1 MIDLFVVFTR
11 GGSVLWKKQLVT
23 VEGNPINDL
32 VQNVLIDERAG
43 KDVHQVG
50 EHMIKWVFANDLDLV
65 FAAVYLHISQ
75 MLWLKDML
83 EGVKKEFCAA
93 YREKVLSFASPDAF
107 DFDARYEKLLTKFE
121 TKGFAKSAGPRS
133 QAELNKA
140 RALKKAASTTEE
152 PPTGTDGAIL
162 NDAQDIVSPVDPMPK
177 FPPRRTGPGPSRKG
191 PGPSRKNRKKGGGGG
206 GDEPASPSKGKK
218 VMRKWEDTPLSQ
230 NDIDEMDFTDKREG
244 EGEDDGSATR
254 AQFGEAPMD
263 DAYMDESSSD
273 EEEEEKSSKAGGIL
287 GFFQKISGNKV
298 LAEED
303 VADVIAQFRDS
314 LMSKNVAADIADQL
328 CKSVVTN
335 MVGKKLAS
343 FTTIKSTVRACVEE
357 ALTKILTP
365 KKTTDVLQGILK
377 AKEQKRPYVVVFVG
391 VNGVGKSTSLA
402 KVAAY
407 FMSKGLKVSIAACDT
422 FRSGAIEQLRT
433 HAKALGVTVYDR
445 GYNRDAA
452 SVAKFAIA
460 QSAQEGQD
468 VILVDTAGRM
478 QDNHPLMVSL
488 AKLITVNNPDLILFV
503 GEALVGNDAVDQL
516 VKFNRCL
523 KDLSDNPSN
532 PRLVDG
538 IVLTKFD
545 TIDDKVGAAISMT
558 YTTGQPIMFVGVGQT
573 YKDLRRMN
581 VKLLIKA
588 LLK

>member
-1 MIDLFVVFTR
+1 MLWSKKLMGNIDNRPVDSL
-11 GGSVLWKKQLVT
+11 
-23 VEGNPINDL
+23 I
-32 VQNVLIDERAG
+32 QNILIEEKAG
-43 KDVHQVG
+43 ESQYIF
-50 EHMIKWVFANDLDLV
+50 ESYTMKWTLANDLDLV
-65 FAAVYLHISQ
+65 FVACYLNITQ
-75 MLWLKDML
+75 MLYLDDLL
-83 EGVKKEFCAA
+83 EAVKKEFCST
-93 YREKVLSFASPDAF
+93 YRNKVKVFAPPSEFNFEAKYD
-107 DFDARYEKLLTKFE
+107 KILTKYESKSFVKSSIPRTSTIP
-121 TKGFAKSAGPRS
+121 TKEGST
-133 QAELNKA
+133 
-140 RALKKAASTTEE
+140 KKGATKDITQEAVTPDMYSTT
-152 PPTGTDGAIL
+152 D
-162 NDAQDIVSPVDPMPK
+162 SMVDYSANIQKLAMK
-177 FPPRRTGPGPSRKG
+177 GKGKPGPA
-191 PGPSRKNRKKGGGGG
+191 RKKGGK
-206 GDEPASPSKGKK
+206 EPVDDSPKK
-218 VMRKWEDTPLSQ
+218 NTKKMARKWDDNSVTAEDIEEL
-230 NDIDEMDFTDKREG
+230 NMGEKG
-244 EGEDDGSATR
+244 EGQEDDGEFTR
-254 AQFGEAPMD
+254 QQFGAAPTND
-263 DAYMDESSSD
+263 NYMDGDASD
-273 EEEEEKSSKAGGIL
+273 DDEPEAEGSKGGIF

-298 LAEED
+298 LEPDDVKQVVEE
-303 VADVIAQFRDS
+303 FRMS
-314 LMSKNVAADIADQL
+314 LMSKNVAADIADKL
-328 CKSVVTN
+328 CQSVVTN
-335 MVGKKLAS
+335 LVGKKLAS
-343 FTTIKSTVRACVEE
+343 FTTIKYTVKSCIEE

-365 KKTTDVLQGILK
+365 KKSTDILQGIMK

-407 FMSKGLKVSIAACDT
+407 FMSKGLKVGIAACDT

-460 QSAQEGQD
+460 QAAAEGQD

-503 GEALVGNDAVDQL
+503 GEALVGNDSVDQL

-523 KDLSDNPSN
+523 KDLSDNPVD
-532 PRLVDG
+532 PRLIDG

-545 TIDDKVGAAISMT
+545 TVDDKVGGAISMT
-558 YTTGQPIMFVGVGQT
+558 YTSGQPIMFVGVGQT